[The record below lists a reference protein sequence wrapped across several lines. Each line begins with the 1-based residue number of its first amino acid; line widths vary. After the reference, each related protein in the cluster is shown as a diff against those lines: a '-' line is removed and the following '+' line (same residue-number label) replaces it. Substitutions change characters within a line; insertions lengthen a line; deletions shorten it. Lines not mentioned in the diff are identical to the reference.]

1 MMNTMQQEKEGVVE
15 YTQRFKQENSIVKSS
30 IGEKNLD
37 SFVETIKE
45 FKKLDKV
52 EDLDEIINMKKNEF
66 AAWSTMV
73 FMRGLEKRKYGELI
87 HDLSI
92 QYAIKNNQ
100 YRKTLQETGYVMR
113 KL

>member
-1 MMNTMQQEKEGVVE
+1 M
-15 YTQRFKQENSIVKSS
+15 
-30 IGEKNLD
+30 D

-113 KL
+113 KLKFKPETNNDKSNTQKQNKNGGGEQDK